1 MNCIQLINSLLLA
14 AESTTWNNTAPKNA
28 IVNDATASI
37 GDRGSEEETE
47 FSEEAVVEETGGSD
61 NFEFVVDPNW
71 SVRDESSDAESEF
84 FSEAVAKE
92 NRNSATFE
100 SVAENQE
107 ESSDASSELFD
118 EATVEENGDSDGN
131 CSRSNIGDE
140 NSTPVHQE
148 ANVAVALK
156 IVTSHP
162 MRNISRKTRTK
173 PQTAVEIRAFQAH
186 VKHCLMQLFG
196 LSNCFNRNERRFMLC
211 NCLKMLEQEC
221 CLDSLAARIG
231 MFIV

>member
-1 MNCIQLINSLLLA
+1 M
-14 AESTTWNNTAPKNA
+14 
-28 IVNDATASI
+28 
-37 GDRGSEEETE
+37 
-47 FSEEAVVEETGGSD
+47 
-61 NFEFVVDPNW
+61 DPNW

-84 FSEAVAKE
+84 FYEAVAE
-92 NRNSATFE
+92 VNRNSATFD
-100 SVAENQE
+100 SVAENPE
-107 ESSDASSELFD
+107 ESSDVSSELFD
-118 EATVEENGDSDGN
+118 EATVEENGDSD
-131 CSRSNIGDE
+131 CSHSNIGDE
-140 NSTPVHQE
+140 NLPPVHQE

-173 PQTAVEIRAFQAH
+173 PRTAVEIRAFQAR
-186 VKHCLMQLFG
+186 VKHYLMQLFG
-196 LSNCFNRNERRFMLC
+196 LSNCFNRNERRFTLC